1 MWVQPVGVYASR
13 QRNGPPNS
21 GFGTCPV
28 LWILNITF
36 KYLLEIVYPQY
47 LSDVQVG
54 HLPTPIITVFHL
66 GGNGLVRH

>member
-1 MWVQPVGVYASR
+1 MVLFHDYVSLPEEK
-13 QRNGPPNS
+13 
-21 GFGTCPV
+21 CPM
-28 LWILNITF
+28 LGNLNITF